1 MRLHICIFL
10 AKLSIG
16 SKEANSWTCA
26 QFTRMERLCLE
37 VLGILDNLLALHS
50 SREFRLFTT
59 PRWPETCMQ
68 SKSWSL
74 ASLTPLSHVPSCP
87 APWLESCLS
96 LSTQCIHVAK
106 FNDNPWS
113 INDSFLVT
121 FLLALGFHKRREG

>member
-16 SKEANSWTCA
+16 SKEANSWTCV

-74 ASLTPLSHVPSCP
+74 ASLTPLSHVPSYP
-87 APWLESCLS
+87 APGLS
-96 LSTQCIHVAK
+96 LVCPCQLNVFMWQSSMITPGATMIP
-106 FNDNPWS
+106 FWS
-113 INDSFLVT
+113 PSFL
-121 FLLALGFHKRREG
+121 LLVFIKREG